1 MCIIYAITRSNW
13 TVEMYHKFHTMGIW
27 DTYRIPPCHAMPCHN
42 NKNCGKV
49 TNQEANSF
57 GVHQEDGYEDET
69 RIDLR
74 KNIRIRGMMKF
85 LKHVMFT
92 KKTWDKQALTSFRS
106 IIDHNPKTI
115 IKPFLLCNKF
125 GGIKQIAKNLSV
137 PLFCLW
143 KAITKDKIKT
153 KQLFQHPVS
162 A

>member
-1 MCIIYAITRSNW
+1 MNVYYLCYYKIKLNCRNVSQ
-13 TVEMYHKFHTMGIW
+13 VPYHGIL
-27 DTYRIPPCHAMPCHN
+27 TGSHHAMPCHN

-137 PLFCLW
+137 PLFCL
-143 KAITKDKIKT
+143 
-153 KQLFQHPVS
+153 
-162 A
+162 